1 MGHDR
6 PVQGEGH
13 KARLSVC
20 LLVMEHPWEGCEGS
34 GGKGAQ
40 VRFYGQVL
48 GFFILQMTQGLHTEP
63 LRPIWN
69 SKVLSSI
76 PDV

>member
-6 PVQGEGH
+6 PVQGGGH

-20 LLVMEHPWEGCEGS
+20 SLVMEHPWEGCEGS

-40 VRFYGQVL
+40 VWFYKQVL
-48 GFFILQMTQGLHTEP
+48 GFFILQMTYGLHPEP
-63 LRPIWN
+63 LWPR
-69 SKVLSSI
+69 LE
-76 PDV
+76 